1 MKRKTISINNPYSER
16 PIDIC
21 ENLKEYFINI
31 SMPDFQQEDVSVNV
45 THDILKI
52 SVIRQ
57 IMVPNRKEK
66 LYERKFKLPANAD
79 PHSIRA
85 SLNSGIL
92 SVRIDKSHSKI
103 TA

>member
-1 MKRKTISINNPYSER
+1 MKKNMITINNPYSER
-16 PIDIC
+16 PVDIR

-31 SMPDFQQEDVSVNV
+31 SMPDFQQEDVNVNISNDMLRV
-45 THDILKI
+45 

-79 PHSIRA
+79 PHSIKA

-92 SVRIDKSHSKI
+92 SVRIDKMHTKI